1 MKTPW
6 THTDRDWWRRRWCG
20 FFVVAGLRAGVGVA
34 PGSMFY
40 VDNRANSGYIR
51 IHVGI
56 STEKA
61 KKIAET
67 LRANKQ

>member
-1 MKTPW
+1 L
-6 THTDRDWWRRRWCG
+6 CG

>member
-1 MKTPW
+1 
-6 THTDRDWWRRRWCG
+6 
-20 FFVVAGLRAGVGVA
+20 VGVA

-56 STEKA
+56 SNDKA

-67 LRANKQ
+67 LRAHKQQQQ